1 MEVAED
7 FCSSE
12 AVAVRQTA
20 ASLVEAVAVE
30 AVLVAQK
37 SLYLLLAMV
46 SPINGR
52 SFLYQERE
60 NSHGFNDSLIG
71 TGDKNTRHVGDGVTP
86 ENKDGGDSDN
96 DDEDEDDEDGEEQ
109 DDDGEGDEEDA
120 SGDEDN
126 NNPGDEDQE
135 DDVVANGEGGSD
147 EEEDDDDEDEDED
160 EDDEDEDG
168 EDEDEEEEDEDED
181 EEIPEPP
188 TKKRK

>member
-1 MEVAED
+1 MEVARD

-12 AVAVRQTA
+12 AVALRQMA

-37 SLYLLLAMV
+37 SVYLLLAMG
-46 SPINGR
+46 SLLNGR
-52 SFLYQERE
+52 NFLDQESE
-60 NSHGFNDSLIG
+60 KSQGFDDNILIG
-71 TGDKNTRHVGDGVTP
+71 MEDKNTRHVGDGVAP
-86 ENKDGGDSDN
+86 ENKDDGDSDN

-126 NNPGDEDQE
+126 NNQGDDQE

-147 EEEDDDDEDEDED
+147 DEDDDDEEEDED

-168 EDEDEEEEDEDED
+168 EDEDEEDEEEEEED